1 MNVVPGLSRTAGF
14 VHSDCAVLIKV
25 PSVKGEEGPEQR
37 ILGVVVTAVRDVNA
51 ADKANKP
58 PPPGAIP
65 EVGVADDSLL
75 VMSVERGH
83 KLATESKP
91 ASLPPGDVC
100 ANHVS
105 SLHKREIRNCTKK
118 FLSTKSSSS
127 NFGICRLCI

>member
-25 PSVKGEEGPEQR
+25 PGVKGEEGPEQR
-37 ILGVVVTAVRDVNA
+37 ILGVVVTAVRDVDT

-75 VMSVERGH
+75 VVSVERGD
-83 KLATESKP
+83 KLTTESQP
-91 ASLPPGDVC
+91 APLPPGDVC
-100 ANHVS
+100 ANHIS
-105 SLHKREIRNCTKK
+105 SLQTSEIRNCSKK
-118 FLSTKSSSS
+118 LKSTIKVY
-127 NFGICRLCI
+127 NIEFELNLP

>member
-37 ILGVVVTAVRDVNA
+37 VLGVVITAVRDVNPA
-51 ADKANKP
+51 NKANQP

-65 EVGVADDSLL
+65 EVSVANDSLL

-83 KLATESKP
+83 KLAPETQP
-91 ASLPPGDVC
+91 APLPPGDVC
-100 ANHVS
+100 ANHIS
-105 SLHKREIRNCTKK
+105 SLQT
-118 FLSTKSSSS
+118 S
-127 NFGICRLCI
+127 